1 MNLRQKKHFIRAI
14 SFLSVACIVLTVSTA
29 VYANKAQKYK
39 FVTEIAYERA
49 LGELCESLDNITVSL
64 QKGIYCST
72 GKMLSDIGND
82 LTREASC
89 AKISLSQLTDEN
101 IITEEMYKFLSQIGA
116 FTLSAVKNQDRLSLS
131 EKQKE
136 SLSSLLEY
144 AQSLSKSLGR
154 IRKSSLDGKVAN
166 EVNKSTLSLS
176 SAEYPESFSESMTD
190 AEQSLADYPTLIYDG
205 PFADNILNKKG
216 GKMLKN
222 LGEITKDEAKIIAA
236 EFMKTTPESLRE
248 EADVNSQIELYCFS
262 KGDSGIALTKK
273 GGKLCYMLN
282 PGDTGE
288 ETISSDEGIK
298 RAKKFLKKAG
308 YTSLKESYY
317 SIFDGVCTI
326 NFAYI
331 NDGIIHY
338 SDLIKVSVA
347 LDGGEILSADAR
359 GYLMNHSKRDIYEE
373 KITLE
378 EARKIISDDLE
389 IMSENLAVIPLDTGK
404 EAYCYEFRCKDKKGQ
419 EALIYIDKLSGE
431 ERDILLL
438 LYSDGGV
445 LTR

>member
-14 SFLSVACIVLTVSTA
+14 SFLSVACAVLTVSTA

-64 QKGIYCST
+64 QKGAYCST

-101 IITEEMYKFLSQIGA
+101 IITEEIYKFLSQIGA
-116 FTLSAVKNQDRLSLS
+116 FTLSAIKNQDKLSLS
-131 EKQKE
+131 AKQKQ
-136 SLSSLLEY
+136 SLASLLEY

-154 IRKSSLDGKVAN
+154 IREGNFDGSVVN

-176 SAEYPESFSESMTD
+176 SAESPESFSDSMTD

-205 PFADNILNKKG
+205 PFADNILNKEG
-216 GKMLKN
+216 GKMLKS
-222 LGEITKDEAKIIAA
+222 LDEITKDEAKKIAA
-236 EFMKTTPESLRE
+236 EFMKTSPGSLRE

-273 GGKLCYMLN
+273 GGKLCYMLSH
-282 PGDTGE
+282 GDTGE
-288 ETISSDEGIK
+288 ETISSEEAIR
-298 RAKKFLKKAG
+298 RAKKFLKQAG

-317 SIFDGVCTI
+317 SIFDGVCTV

-331 NDGIIHY
+331 TDGIIHY

-347 LDGGEILSADAR
+347 LDSGDILSADAR
-359 GYLMNHSKRDIYEE
+359 GYLMNHGKRDIYGE
-373 KITLE
+373 KITLD
-378 EARKIISDDLE
+378 EARKILSDDLK
-389 IMSENLAVIPLDTGK
+389 ILSEKVAVIPLDTGK
-404 EAYCYEFRCKDKKGQ
+404 EACCYEFRCKDKKGQ
-419 EALIYIDKLSGE
+419 EVLVYIDKLSGE

-438 LYSDGGV
+438 LYADGGV